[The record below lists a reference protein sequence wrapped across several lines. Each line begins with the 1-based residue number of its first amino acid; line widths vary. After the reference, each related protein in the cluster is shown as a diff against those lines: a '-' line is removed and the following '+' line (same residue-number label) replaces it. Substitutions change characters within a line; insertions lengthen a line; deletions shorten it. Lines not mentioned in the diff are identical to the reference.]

1 MAVIKQQRQ
10 AFASNIGVVRADT
23 GAAEMWRGVGKL
35 ADTIIEGS
43 FQQMKVEAQQTGEEL
58 GRTTKLGSLRSIN
71 PETGEVES
79 SLISSLAAPDS
90 FGSVARQAYKS
101 VIETRYVKQIEED
114 FKFKAAEL
122 ALEYKDNPNAV
133 ALFSDDM
140 ADFIEQSTKL
150 TAPQFQQVVK
160 DMGSSLL
167 ASNKINLMEAA
178 MLKDKENLSVD
189 FQNTFISDQSDL
201 LTMFSSNDPIMQNDA
216 RENQTRI
223 LANIEDNRLA
233 NIITPEAAQKYRQ
246 SLFETRADGVVARIA
261 NLVDASDD
269 YSAVDLNNVRDV
281 IQRNG
286 GGLTDLPEEMQAIVS
301 EIIDMEVVNEF
312 EGDEPVD
319 VQRVFSQIQTHV
331 ETSLSAAQARVSARE
346 SAEAA
351 SQTEIQKTQKIID
364 KEIKAQNEAGL
375 EPARTA
381 FERDAGSLIAAGEFG
396 KVFAAFDEFDKTIN
410 SLSKANMGDKGIT
423 QELIN
428 STTRIARQR
437 MLTSMIDKSTSGM
450 NSTDTENFMDYVN
463 TFGDQ
468 GELTG
473 NLKKAAD
480 SIIKAMD
487 LGVDRKEL
495 TRHGGMI
502 AAARRRGEQK
512 NAEATKTQKA
522 NIRIST
528 GRGSSTN
535 TADSTVLDK
544 VVTGGDEAFFLKP
557 EAVAQRNIWGRTVMS
572 SGVLPLSL
580 QQLMIGSFEGKMYT
594 PQQQQNLFVLYDQ
607 FSRVPST
614 DGSGSVVNM
623 WHNSK
628 LTAEQ
633 NGFFE
638 AMTSIV
644 KFRGY
649 EDLPQVMDDVRGMYQ
664 NKEALKIKTAS
675 MFPDGLNNFM
685 IEATTDDP
693 MIGSDIPNPNI
704 VNDMKPY
711 IEYLIAG
718 NAGKEDIVKLTRGFY
733 KQLYP
738 ETKGMVIDPA
748 FGTVNRSRQALS
760 AIFPNADD
768 QQEVVSYLNESL
780 KNKFAIDDKF
790 FSLDSGGIKEGESF
804 NAYQARIKSKNRLRL
819 MPLTGAGQVTDNT
832 RYMVVE
838 QRVDGSYA
846 PLMAAVRPS
855 APPIAGQP
863 ASVLVVQQVLFD
875 VAEMRKAVPEAD
887 GEQLDPAKLA
897 ERIREQESGRTE
909 FKPTIGGGFA
919 GQLLD
924 VFKAF

>member
-35 ADTIIEGS
+35 ADSIIEGS
-43 FQQMKVEAQQTGEEL
+43 FQQMKVEAQQAGEDL
-58 GRTTKLGSLRSIN
+58 ARTTKLGSLRSIN

-79 SLISSLAAPDS
+79 SLISSLSAPDS

-101 VIETRYVKQIEED
+101 VIETRYVKQVEED

-150 TAPQFQQVVK
+150 AVPEFQQVVK

-167 ASNKINLMEAA
+167 ASNKINLMESA
-178 MLKDKENLSVD
+178 MLKDKQNLAVD
-189 FQNTFISDQSDL
+189 FDNTFNSEQSDL
-201 LTMFSSNDPIMQNDA
+201 LTLFSSNDPIAQSDAGQNQA
-216 RENQTRI
+216 RM

-233 NIITPEAAQKYRQ
+233 GIITPDAAQKYRQ

-261 NLVDASDD
+261 NLVDTSDK

-312 EGDEPVD
+312 SGDEPVD

-351 SQTEIQKTQKIID
+351 SQTEIQKTQKLID

-381 FERDAGSLIAAGEFG
+381 FERDAVGFIAANDFQSA
-396 KVFAAFDEFDKTIN
+396 FAAFNEFDKAIN
-410 SLSKANMGDKGIT
+410 SLSKAKIGDKGIT

-437 MLTSMIDKSTSGM
+437 MLTAMIDKSTSGL
-450 NSTDTENFMDYVN
+450 NSADTENFMDYVN
-463 TFGDQ
+463 TSGDQ

-473 NLKKAAD
+473 DFKTAAD
-480 SIIKAMD
+480 GIIREMD

-495 TRHGGMI
+495 TRHGSMI
-502 AAARRRGEQK
+502 AAARRRGEIK
-512 NAEATKTQKA
+512 NTEATKRQKS
-522 NIRIST
+522 NVRIST
-528 GRGSSTN
+528 GRGQSKN
-535 TADSTVLDK
+535 TMDATVLDE
-544 VVTGGDEAFFLKP
+544 VVTGGDPAFFLKP
-557 EAVAQRNIWGRTVMS
+557 EAVATRNTWGRNIMT

-580 QQLMIGSFEGKMYT
+580 QELMIGSFEGKMYNA
-594 PQQQQNLFVLYDQ
+594 QQQQNLFVLYDQ

-614 DGSGSVVNM
+614 DGSGSTVNM

-638 AMTSIV
+638 AISSIV

-675 MFPDGLNNFM
+675 MFPDGLNNFL
-685 IEATTDDP
+685 IKQTTDDP
-693 MIGSDIPNPNI
+693 MIGADIPNPNI

-718 NAGKEDIVKLTRGFY
+718 NTGKEDIEKLTKGFF

-738 ETKGMVIDPA
+738 ETKGLVIDPA

-760 AIFPNADD
+760 AIFPNSDD
-768 QQEVVSYLNESL
+768 QQEVVSYLNASL
-780 KNKFAIDDKF
+780 KNKFALDGKF

-804 NAYQARIKSKNRLRL
+804 NAYQKRISSSNRLRL
-819 MPLTGAGQVTDNT
+819 MPLSGAGQVTDNT
-832 RYMVVE
+832 RFMVVQ
-838 QRVDGSYA
+838 QRVDGSYE
-846 PLMAAVRPS
+846 PLMAALRPS

-863 ASVLVVQQVLFD
+863 ASVPVMQQVLFD
-875 VAEMRKAVPEAD
+875 VAELRKAVPEAE
-887 GEQLDPAKLA
+887 GEPLDPKKLA
-897 ERIREQESGRTE
+897 ERIREQQAGKTE
-909 FKPTIGGGFA
+909 FKPTVGGGFA

-924 VFKAF
+924 VYKAF

>member
-43 FQQMKVEAQQTGEEL
+43 FQQMKVEAQQAGEDL
-58 GRTTKLGSLRSIN
+58 ARTTKLGSLRSIN

-79 SLISSLAAPDS
+79 SLISSLVAPDS
-90 FGSVARQAYKS
+90 FGSVARQAYKN

-178 MLKDKENLSVD
+178 MIRDKENLAVD
-189 FQNTFISDQSDL
+189 FQNTFISDRTDL
-201 LTMFSSNDPIMQNDA
+201 LKMFSSDDPIMQSDA
-216 RENQTRI
+216 GQNLTRM
-223 LANIEDNRLA
+223 LANVEDNMLA
-233 NIITPEAAQKYRQ
+233 DIISPDEAQKYRQ
-246 SLFETRADGVVARIA
+246 SLFETHADGIVARIA
-261 NLVDASDD
+261 NFVDANEK

-286 GGLTDLPEEMQAIVS
+286 AGLDDLPKEIQAIVS

-312 EGDEPVD
+312 SGDEPVD

-331 ETSLSAAQARVSARE
+331 EESLSAAQARVSARE

-351 SQTEIQKTQKIID
+351 SQTEIQKIQKIID

-396 KVFAAFDEFDKTIN
+396 KAFAAFNEFDKTIN
-410 SLSKANMGDKGIT
+410 SLSKAKMGDKGIT

-473 NLKKAAD
+473 NIKTAAD

-512 NAEATKTQKA
+512 NAEATKLQKA
-522 NIRIST
+522 NTRIST

-535 TADSTVLDK
+535 TADTTVLDN
-544 VVTGGDEAFFLKP
+544 VITGGDEAFFLKP

-580 QQLMIGSFEGKMYT
+580 QQLMVGSFEGKMYT

-638 AMTSIV
+638 AISSIV

-675 MFPDGLNNFM
+675 MFPDGLNKFM
-685 IEATTDDP
+685 IEQT
-693 MIGSDIPNPNI
+693 SDGADNPNPNI

-718 NAGKEDIVKLTRGFY
+718 NAGKEDIEKLTKGFF

-738 ETKGMVIDPA
+738 ETNGLVIDPA

-780 KNKFAIDDKF
+780 KNKFALDDKF
-790 FSLDSGGIKEGESF
+790 FLLDFGGQKEGESF
-804 NAYQARIKSKNRLRL
+804 NAYQKRISSSNRLRL
-819 MPLTGAGQVTDNT
+819 MPLSGAGQVTDNT
-832 RYMVVE
+832 RFMVVQ

-846 PLMAAVRPS
+846 PLMAALRPS

-863 ASVLVVQQVLFD
+863 ASVPVMQQVLFD
-875 VAEMRKAVPEAD
+875 VAEMRKAVPEAEGD
-887 GEQLDPAKLA
+887 PLDPQKLA
-897 ERIREQESGRTE
+897 RRIREQQLGRKEITPPSSGVE
-909 FKPTIGGGFA
+909 FYP
-919 GQLLD
+919 
-924 VFKAF
+924 

>member
-1 MAVIKQQRQ
+1 VAVIKQQRQ

-189 FQNTFISDQSDL
+189 FQNTFISDQTDL
-201 LTMFSSNDPIMQNDA
+201 LKMFSSDDPIMQNDA
-216 RENQTRI
+216 GQNLTRM
-223 LANIEDNRLA
+223 LANVEDNRLA
-233 NIITPEAAQKYRQ
+233 GIITPEAAQRYRQ
-246 SLFETRADGVVARIA
+246 SLFETHADGIVARIA

-286 GGLTDLPEEMQAIVS
+286 GGLTDLPEKMQAIVS

-312 EGDEPVD
+312 SGDEPVD
-319 VQRVFSQIQTHV
+319 IQRVFSEIQTHV
-331 ETSLSAAQARVSARE
+331 EESLSSAQARVSARE

-351 SQTEIQKTQKIID
+351 SQTEIQKTQKIKD
-364 KEIKAQNEAGL
+364 KEVKAQNEAGL
-375 EPARTA
+375 EPMRTA
-381 FERDAGSLIAAGEFG
+381 FERDTGSFIAAGEFG
-396 KVFAAFDEFDKTIN
+396 KAFAAFDEFDKTIN
-410 SLSKANMGDKGIT
+410 SLSKSKIGDKGIT
-423 QELIN
+423 EELIN

-450 NSTDTENFMDYVN
+450 DSTDTENFMDYVN

-468 GELTG
+468 GKLTG
-473 NLKKAAD
+473 NIKAAAD

-614 DGSGSVVNM
+614 DGSSSVVNM

-675 MFPDGLNNFM
+675 MFPNGLNNFM

-768 QQEVVSYLNESL
+768 QQEVVSYLNASL
-780 KNKFAIDDKF
+780 RNKFAIDDKF
-790 FSLDSGGIKEGESF
+790 FSLDSGGIKDGESF
-804 NAYQARIKSKNRLRL
+804 NAYQARMKSRNRLRL

-863 ASVLVVQQVLFD
+863 ASVPVVQQVLFD

-887 GEQLDPAKLA
+887 GEPLDPAKLA

>member
-167 ASNKINLMEAA
+167 ASNKINLMETA

-189 FQNTFISDQSDL
+189 FQNTFTSDQSDL
-201 LTMFSSNDPIMQNDA
+201 LKMFSNNDPIMQSDA
-216 RENQTRI
+216 GQNQTRM

-233 NIITPEAAQKYRQ
+233 GIITSEEAQRYRQ
-246 SLFETRADGVVARIA
+246 SLFETRADGAVARIA
-261 NLVDASDD
+261 NLVDASDE

-312 EGDEPVD
+312 SGDEPVD

-331 ETSLSAAQARVSARE
+331 ETSLSAAQARVSAKE

-351 SQTEIQKTQKIID
+351 SQTETQKTQKIKD
-364 KEIKAQNEAGL
+364 KDIKAQNEAGL
-375 EPARTA
+375 EPMRTA
-381 FERDAGSLIAAGEFG
+381 FERDAVGFIAANDFQSA
-396 KVFAAFDEFDKTIN
+396 FATFDEFDKTIN
-410 SLSKANMGDKGIT
+410 SLSKSKIGDKGIT
-423 QELIN
+423 EELIN

-437 MLTSMIDKSTSGM
+437 MLTAMIDKSTSGL
-450 NSTDTENFMDYVN
+450 NSADTENFMDYVN
-463 TFGDQ
+463 TSGDQ
-468 GELTG
+468 GKLTG
-473 NLKKAAD
+473 DFKTAAD
-480 SIIKAMD
+480 GIIKAMD
-487 LGVDRKEL
+487 LGIDRKEL

-685 IEATTDDP
+685 IEATTDGP
-693 MIGSDIPNPNI
+693 MLGSDIPNPNI

-768 QQEVVSYLNESL
+768 QQEVVSYLNASL
-780 KNKFAIDDKF
+780 RNKFAIDDKF
-790 FSLDSGGIKEGESF
+790 FSLDSGGIKDGESF
-804 NAYQARIKSKNRLRL
+804 NAYQKRISSSNRLRL

-863 ASVLVVQQVLFD
+863 ASVPVVQQVLFD
-875 VAEMRKAVPEAD
+875 VAEMRKAVPEAE
-887 GEQLDPAKLA
+887 GEPLDPAKLA